1 MDAISFS
8 DQSPSIEIGPISTS
22 SFPNFL
28 KGYEQGK
35 IAILVDENTHYHCL
49 EFLIT
54 TFDTL
59 REAEIIE
66 IPSGEQSKDL
76 AICTQLWHSLTE
88 SNFGRHD
95 LLINLGGGVV
105 SDLGG
110 FVASVYKRGIP
121 FINVP
126 TSLLGMLDAA
136 IGSKNGIDFLGFK
149 NQLGSFTPAL
159 RTFVDVNWLHTLPQK
174 EWLNGY
180 AELLKHSLIY
190 DAILWEELLLIDTI
204 EKELTAAQIKR
215 GIDIKNEIVAQDPL
229 EKGLRKIL
237 NFGHTIGH
245 AIEAYYLETDKPLSH
260 GHAVAIGML
269 LEAHLSLQLS
279 GLQLSDFQQ
288 IKEVVLNKF
297 SLHLPS
303 DKSLIWQLMQHDKK
317 NREGQI
323 RMSLLA
329 AVGECKFDQHVKF
342 VEFEQAYDSIAALK

>member
-8 DQSPSIEIGPISTS
+8 DQLPSIEIGPISTS
-22 SFPNFL
+22 SFSSLL
-28 KGYEQGK
+28 KGFAQGK
-35 IAILVDENTHYHCL
+35 IAILVDENTHQHCL

-54 TFDTL
+54 TFDAL

-76 AICTQLWHSLTE
+76 EICTQLWQSLTE

-149 NQLGSFTPAL
+149 NQLGSFAPAL

-180 AELLKHSLIY
+180 AELLKHALIY
-190 DAILWEELLLIDTI
+190 DAMLYKELLLIDAI

-215 GIDIKNEIVAQDPL
+215 GIEIKNQIVAQDPL

-245 AIEAYYLETDKPLSH
+245 AIEAYYLEAEKPLTH

-269 LEAHLSLQLS
+269 IEAHLSLQLT
-279 GLQLSDFQQ
+279 GLPLSDFQQ
-288 IKEVVLNKF
+288 IKDDILEKF
-297 SLHLPS
+297 PLHLPS
-303 DKSLIWQLMQHDKK
+303 DKLLIWQLMQQDKK

-329 AVGECKFDQHVKF
+329 TIGECKFDQHVEF
-342 VEFEQAYDSIAALK
+342 NEFEQAYDSLIALE